1 MTPPDYDLKEINT
14 REEELGVDGPKVK
27 SVVPLTQVD
36 ESDMYRLG
44 KQQDL
49 NVCTEGGGPSIYPAN
64 QLIRPSATSVS
75 FPSWVLL
82 LFLWVPGKVN
92 LGRLVGLPGCLAAW
106 PFTPPDRRV
115 E

>member
-14 REEELGVDGPKVK
+14 REEDLGVDGPKVK

-49 NVCTEGGGPSIYPAN
+49 NVWKCPNDLSRRP
-64 QLIRPSATSVS
+64 LIRPSATFVS
-75 FPSWVLL
+75 FPSWALL
-82 LFLWVPGKVN
+82 LSLWVPGKAN
-92 LGRLVGLPGCLAAW
+92 LGRLAHHPSA
-106 PFTPPDRRV
+106 
-115 E
+115 

>member
-1 MTPPDYDLKEINT
+1 MTPSDYDLKETNT

-49 NVCTEGGGPSIYPAN
+49 NVCMEVPHQLYLAN
-64 QLIRPSATSVS
+64 H
-75 FPSWVLL
+75 
-82 LFLWVPGKVN
+82 
-92 LGRLVGLPGCLAAW
+92 
-106 PFTPPDRRV
+106 
-115 E
+115 

>member
-14 REEELGVDGPKVK
+14 REEDLGVDGPKVK

-49 NVCTEGGGPSIYPAN
+49 NVCLEVPHP
-64 QLIRPSATSVS
+64 S
-75 FPSWVLL
+75 FPQITDLTQRNFRFISIMGFAVVLMGTWEGQL
-82 LFLWVPGKVN
+82 
-92 LGRLVGLPGCLAAW
+92 R
-106 PFTPPDRRV
+106 
-115 E
+115 

>member
-1 MTPPDYDLKEINT
+1 MNERRIYPDIMTPPDYDLKEINT
-14 REEELGVDGPKVK
+14 REEDLGVDGPKVK

-49 NVCTEGGGPSIYPAN
+49 NVWRCPINLSHKP
-64 QLIRPSATSVS
+64 LIRPSATSVS

-92 LGRLVGLPGCLAAW
+92 
-106 PFTPPDRRV
+106 
-115 E
+115 

>member
-1 MTPPDYDLKEINT
+1 MNERRIYPDIMTPPDYDLKEINT
-14 REEELGVDGPKVK
+14 REEDLGVDGPKVK

-49 NVCTEGGGPSIYPAN
+49 NVWSCPINLSHKP
-64 QLIRPSATSVS
+64 LIRPSATSVS

-92 LGRLVGLPGCLAAW
+92 
-106 PFTPPDRRV
+106 
-115 E
+115 

>member
-1 MTPPDYDLKEINT
+1 MTPPDYDMKEIAT
-14 REEELGVDGPKVK
+14 REEDLGVDGPKVK

-49 NVCTEGGGPSIYPAN
+49 NVRRKCPIYLLRRP
-64 QLIRPSATSVS
+64 LIRLSAIFVS
-75 FPSWVLL
+75 FPSWALL

-92 LGRLVGLPGCLAAW
+92 SGRLAG
-106 PFTPPDRRV
+106 PPPHFLHRRLDN
-115 E
+115 

>member
-1 MTPPDYDLKEINT
+1 MTPPDYDLKGINT
-14 REEELGVDGPKVK
+14 REEDLGVDGPKVK

-49 NVCTEGGGPSIYPAN
+49 NVWKSPSDVHRKP
-64 QLIRPSATSVS
+64 LIRPSATSVS

-82 LFLWVPGKVN
+82 LFLWVPGKAN
-92 LGRLVGLPGCLAAW
+92 LGRLAGRPYKPLTVASITNALLQC
-106 PFTPPDRRV
+106 
-115 E
+115 